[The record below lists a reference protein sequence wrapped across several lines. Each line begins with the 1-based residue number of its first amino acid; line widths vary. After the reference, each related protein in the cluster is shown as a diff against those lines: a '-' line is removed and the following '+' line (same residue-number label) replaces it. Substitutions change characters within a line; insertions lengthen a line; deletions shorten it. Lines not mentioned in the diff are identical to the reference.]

1 MSPNNQSYGFTIENP
16 SYYIISVNSP
26 SDHLVTDEAVKRLF
40 KVECKQISAYKIYLL
55 VSKDEIVC
63 LDGYID
69 INKICVKCPDPS
81 NFLVF
86 END

>member
-40 KVECKQISAYKIYLL
+40 KVECK
-55 VSKDEIVC
+55 
-63 LDGYID
+63 
-69 INKICVKCPDPS
+69 
-81 NFLVF
+81 
-86 END
+86 